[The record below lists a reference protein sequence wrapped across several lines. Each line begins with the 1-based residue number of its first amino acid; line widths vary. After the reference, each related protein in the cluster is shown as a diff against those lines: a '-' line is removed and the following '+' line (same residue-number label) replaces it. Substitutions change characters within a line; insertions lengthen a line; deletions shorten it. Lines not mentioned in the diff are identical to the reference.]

1 VERIVIV
8 LANSVSGVGMPAAVA
23 ALRAGLPAL
32 DSVEAGIRPVE
43 ADPTIDSVGVG
54 GWPNLLGQ
62 VELDASIMDGRT
74 LHTGAVAALQ
84 GFHHPISVARQV
96 MARLPHVLLADQ
108 GAARF
113 AAEIGAEAGE
123 ILTEEARSRWEAWLM
138 DHVPADTRARWPA
151 VPLAEWARLTADP
164 ETAGGTTTFLV
175 RDAAGDLAIG
185 VSTCGWAFN
194 PPVT

>member
-1 VERIVIV
+1 MIV

-23 ALRAGLPAL
+23 TLRTGLPAL
-32 DSVEAGIRPVE
+32 DSVEAGIRTVE

-74 LHTGAVAALQ
+74 LHTGTEAALQ
-84 GFHHPISVARQV
+84 GFRHPISVARQV
-96 MARLPHVLLADQ
+96 MPQLPHVLLAGE

-113 AAEIGAEAGE
+113 AAETGAEASE
-123 ILTEEARSRWEAWLM
+123 ILTEEARSRWDAWLV
-138 DHVPADTRARWPA
+138 DHVPADIRARWPA

-175 RDAAGDLAIG
+175 QDAVGDLAIG

>member
-1 VERIVIV
+1 VIV

-32 DSVEAGIRPVE
+32 DSIEAGIRPVE

-84 GFHHPISVARQV
+84 GYCI
-96 MARLPHVLLADQ
+96 
-108 GAARF
+108 
-113 AAEIGAEAGE
+113 
-123 ILTEEARSRWEAWLM
+123 RSRS
-138 DHVPADTRARWPA
+138 PAR
-151 VPLAEWARLTADP
+151 
-164 ETAGGTTTFLV
+164 
-175 RDAAGDLAIG
+175 
-185 VSTCGWAFN
+185 
-194 PPVT
+194 

>member
-1 VERIVIV
+1 
-8 LANSVSGVGMPAAVA
+8 MPAAVA

-84 GFHHPISVARQV
+84 GFRHPISVARQV
-96 MARLPHVLLADQ
+96 I
-108 GAARF
+108 GAAPTRL
-113 AAEIGAEAGE
+113 AG
-123 ILTEEARSRWEAWLM
+123 RQ
-138 DHVPADTRARWPA
+138 RARPGSLRKWGLRPG
-151 VPLAEWARLTADP
+151 R
-164 ETAGGTTTFLV
+164 
-175 RDAAGDLAIG
+175 
-185 VSTCGWAFN
+185 
-194 PPVT
+194 